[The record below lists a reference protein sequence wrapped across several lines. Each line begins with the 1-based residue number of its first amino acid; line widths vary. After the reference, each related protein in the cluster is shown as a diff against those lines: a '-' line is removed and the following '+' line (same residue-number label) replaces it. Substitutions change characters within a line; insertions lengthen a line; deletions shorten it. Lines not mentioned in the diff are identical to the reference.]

1 MNTDN
6 IKIHKDYVN
15 SCWYLQTDEFGL
27 ITIPFGSLCTDF
39 IKQCYSVAKSVLD
52 LITYN
57 YNIYNYVTKHLDT
70 ANTTYYRFTLHDLEL
85 HNITEKLNI
94 NCQSAIKEQ
103 YVEITDK
110 LTYNPYR
117 IELHKNT
124 TPQYNYYALCFISYR
139 YWLKLYKHDDDVFD
153 KLLPPTFRPCY
164 LLNTTPNTNTAIHKV
179 YSTLSELT
187 ATYVKFIGSTN
198 INKKPYETYQIPH
211 LLFLIPMD
219 YHAAIESKIINDYRV
234 CKQCNHLF
242 KREHSKQVFCK
253 PCSSVPGFANSH
265 RPERILIEKRKYA
278 IKRIKEDIE
287 EEYYQ
292 KDLPSFIDDSKKHLQ
307 ELNKKLKSEKLSEED
322 IKAIVQTYDTWL
334 RGQLFNFYKIPEV
347 HKQLLQQEHNK

>member
-39 IKQCYSVAKSVLD
+39 INQCYSVAKSVLD

-85 HNITEKLNI
+85 HNITEKLSI
-94 NCQSAIKEQ
+94 NCQSDIKEQ
-103 YVEITDK
+103 YAEITDK
-110 LTYNPYR
+110 LTYNPSR

-124 TPQYNYYALCFISYR
+124 MPQYNYYALCFISYR
-139 YWLKLYKHDDDVFD
+139 YWLKLYKHDDNTFN
-153 KLLPPTFRPCY
+153 KLLSSDFPPRY
-164 LLNTTPNTNTAIHKV
+164 LFNISPNTNTSIPKV
-179 YSTLSELT
+179 YATLSKLT
-187 ATYVKFIGSTN
+187 ATYVKFVGSTN
-198 INKKPYETYQIPH
+198 INGNLYETYQIPH
-211 LLFLIPMD
+211 LLFLMPMD

-242 KREHSKQVFCK
+242 KRGHSKQVFCK

-265 RPERILIEKRKYA
+265 RPERAALD
-278 IKRIKEDIE
+278 KERYIF
-287 EEYYQ
+287 
-292 KDLPSFIDDSKKHLQ
+292 KM
-307 ELNKKLKSEKLSEED
+307 
-322 IKAIVQTYDTWL
+322 
-334 RGQLFNFYKIPEV
+334 
-347 HKQLLQQEHNK
+347 LLQTILGMLVNTIVKN